1 MTYQFECIQK
11 MRFEVYDVDDSVLAP
26 DFCLGY
32 TECTLAE
39 VGERDRKHTKDG
51 RTLCYCE
58 LGIISTFMDLVTP
71 PRVRFSFVLS
81 YISADC

>member
-11 MRFEVYDVDDSVLAP
+11 MRFEVYDVDDSVLSP

-39 VGERDRKHTKDG
+39 VGE
-51 RTLCYCE
+51 
-58 LGIISTFMDLVTP
+58 IASTQKTVALYVI
-71 PRVRFSFVLS
+71 VSLE
-81 YISADC
+81 